1 MNVRQYSTAEWQYKA
16 AFVVQFRPE
25 TNIEAGQ
32 FEGRIEQIS
41 SHQAMR
47 FHSLED
53 LLAFVASALAEICKS
68 EEL

>member
-1 MNVRQYSTAEWQYKA
+1 M
-16 AFVVQFRPE
+16 VQFRPE